1 MPFKIIH
8 AWFSF
13 DFDQMICLNSSH
25 IYTSP
30 TTVDATQYVC
40 NRYNCMGKAHRLVV
54 WYFLYPEGGLQM
66 IFFHWCQIVGDRVF
80 WSSTTTNESEWLTAK
95 VRWNKKITMYS
106 DFHAANNIVVSEII
120 QSNHRQILTS

>member
-30 TTVDATQYVC
+30 TTVDATQYVK
-40 NRYNCMGKAHRLVV
+40 GTIV
-54 WYFLYPEGGLQM
+54 W
-66 IFFHWCQIVGDRVF
+66 
-80 WSSTTTNESEWLTAK
+80 AK
-95 VRWNKKITMYS
+95 LIG
-106 DFHAANNIVVSEII
+106 
-120 QSNHRQILTS
+120 